1 MLIVSI
7 AEAAE
12 MLPALFER
20 AQTESVYIRDKQ
32 GTEAMLIAVGSR
44 SAAEREEAW
53 RRADALS
60 EHASKLLEES
70 LAKDGITVEDFLA
83 DAFADD

>member
-1 MLIVSI
+1 MTVSI
-7 AEAAE
+7 AEAVE
-12 MLPALFER
+12 TLPALLER
-20 AQTESVYIRDKQ
+20 AQTESVYIRDEH
-32 GTEAMLIAVGSR
+32 GTEAMLLPMGSR
-44 SAAEREEAW
+44 SDDEKEEAW

-70 LAKDGITVEDFLA
+70 LAKDGITVKDFLA

>member
-1 MLIVSI
+1 MMTVSI
-7 AEAAE
+7 AEAAQT
-12 MLPALFER
+12 LPALLER
-20 AQTESVYIRDKQ
+20 AQTESVYIRDEH
-32 GTEAMLIAVGSR
+32 GLEAMLLPMGSR
-44 SAAEREEAW
+44 SDDEKEEAW

>member
-1 MLIVSI
+1 MMTVSI
-7 AEAAE
+7 AEAVE
-12 MLPALFER
+12 KLPALLER
-20 AQTESVYIRDKQ
+20 AQNESVYIRDEH
-32 GTEAMLIAVGSR
+32 GTEAMLLPVGSR

-53 RRADALS
+53 RHAEALS
-60 EHASKLLEES
+60 EQASKLLEES

>member
-1 MLIVSI
+1 MLTVTI
-7 AEAAE
+7 AEAVE
-12 MLPALFER
+12 TLPALLER
-20 AQTESVYIRDKQ
+20 AQTESVYIRDEQ
-32 GTEAMLIAVGSR
+32 GTEAMLLPIGSR

-53 RRADALS
+53 RRAEALS

-70 LAKDGITVEDFLA
+70 LSKDGITVEDFLA

>member
-1 MLIVSI
+1 MVTVSI
-7 AEAAE
+7 AEAVE
-12 MLPALFER
+12 TLTALLER
-20 AQTESVYIRDKQ
+20 AQTESVYIRDEQ
-32 GTEAMLIAVGSR
+32 GAEAMLLPVGSR
-44 SAAEREEAW
+44 SADEREEAW
-53 RRADALS
+53 RHAEALS